1 MQSIQ
6 WGSAGSFVPC
16 LLRDPDRLCFHH
28 LEYSWLLWQRGKQWF
43 LYCLISFHLE
53 AIHANFTCISVTNTS
68 HTATSNFKPIGKY
81 LEEGEGK
88 KCVSSPSTSIQYWQ
102 ELGEMESHSILVAV
116 QIGTDSLES
125 KLGTGVKGLQRSSFF
140 SSGNLLVGS
149 RNSDKDYE

>member
-6 WGSAGSFVPC
+6 WGSAGSLVPC
-16 LLRDPDRLCFHH
+16 LLRDPDRLCLHH
-28 LEYSWLLWQRGKQWF
+28 PEYSWLLWQRGKQWF

-81 LEEGEGK
+81 LEGGEGK

-125 KLGTGVKGLQRSSFF
+125 KLGTGVKGLQRSSFS
-140 SSGNLLVGS
+140 SSGNLLIGS